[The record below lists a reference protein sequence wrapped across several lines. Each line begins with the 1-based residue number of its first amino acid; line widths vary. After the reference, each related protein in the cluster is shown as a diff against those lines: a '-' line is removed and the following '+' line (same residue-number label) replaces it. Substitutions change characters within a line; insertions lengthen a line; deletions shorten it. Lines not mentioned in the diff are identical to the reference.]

1 MTPVRRTALA
11 FGLVLVAYV
20 AFRLI
25 GEPVELEGVVRLGFW
40 VGPSI
45 FVLALMGPGTPN
57 YEIRALGL
65 KSSPAVGYAFGL
77 LAALPTM
84 VALPFTT
91 MAPLSVIALINGV
104 VLGPFAEEVLFRG
117 FLMRQLLAS
126 RWRPLL
132 AVVASA
138 VAFGF
143 AHLGNVNLETWRGPI
158 DGAMAVAMTTG
169 GGLLLGWITLE
180 WGSLWPAIGLH
191 TFMNLSWQIFGV
203 NDLTAG
209 SQGGAA
215 ASGSSVANT
224 ARIATIV
231 IAIALTVLRNRA
243 RARSLRA
250 RGRVGNYQ
258 TG

>member
-1 MTPVRRTALA
+1 MMA
-11 FGLVLVAYV
+11 FSLVFAAYV

-25 GEPVELEGVVRLGFW
+25 GEPVELEGLTKLGLW
-40 VGPSI
+40 VGPCV
-45 FVLALMGPGTPN
+45 FALALMGPGTPN

-65 KSSPAVGYAFGL
+65 TSSPAIGYAFGL

-91 MAPLSVIALINGV
+91 TAPLSLIALVNGV
-104 VLGPFAEEVLFRG
+104 LLGPFAEEVLFRG

-138 VAFGF
+138 VVFGL
-143 AHLGNVNLETWRGPI
+143 AHLGN
-158 DGAMAVAMTTG
+158 GAVAVAMTSG
-169 GGLLLGWITLE
+169 GGLLLGWIALE

-191 TFMNLSWQIFGV
+191 TFMNLSWQIFSV
-203 NDLTAG
+203 TDSTAG
-209 SQGGAA
+209 SQAGTAGG
-215 ASGSSVANT
+215 GSSAANT

-231 IAIALTVLRNRA
+231 IAIALTLLRA
-243 RARSLRA
+243 RARARA
-250 RGRVGNYQ
+250 RALGANRRVGDSPTRPFTQ
-258 TG
+258 SPIH